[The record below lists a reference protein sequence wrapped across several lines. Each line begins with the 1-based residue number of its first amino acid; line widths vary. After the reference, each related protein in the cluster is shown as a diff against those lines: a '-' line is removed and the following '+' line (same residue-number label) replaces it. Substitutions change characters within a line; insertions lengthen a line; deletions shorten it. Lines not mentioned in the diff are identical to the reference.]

1 MIVLDT
7 YKMELGELSET
18 LSKANAQM
26 KPQELQTELK
36 ELEDQMSAADF
47 WNDIDNANKI
57 TQRVKILKDKLE
69 RLRRLNAQRDD
80 IQTLIEMAEEEE
92 DESLTAEIKS
102 ELADLQKRWR
112 LCGWKCFLKGPMTAA
127 TPFFP
132 CMQGQAAP
140 KPRTGRIF
148 FTACTP
154 GTVTAGAGL

>member
-26 KPQELQTELK
+26 KPQELQTDLK

-92 DESLTAEIKS
+92 DESLTAGNAS
-102 ELADLQKRWR
+102 
-112 LCGWKCFLKGPMTAA
+112 
-127 TPFFP
+127 
-132 CMQGQAAP
+132 
-140 KPRTGRIF
+140 
-148 FTACTP
+148 
-154 GTVTAGAGL
+154 

>member
-26 KPQELQTELK
+26 KPQELQTDLK

-102 ELADLQKRWR
+102 ELADLQKKVEALR
-112 LCGWKCFLKGPMTAA
+112 LEMLLKGPYDSCNA
-127 TPFFP
+127 
-132 CMQGQAAP
+132 
-140 KPRTGRIF
+140 
-148 FTACTP
+148 
-154 GTVTAGAGL
+154 VLSLHAGAGGT